1 MMNLDFI
8 TTIMSYMITIGLS
21 SWTLYEYYTADSKDK
36 DTVSKLFDLMILSY
50 VFLFVSI
57 LCVVLITNIGY
68 TFMYFA
74 LSILLVLIQTGYTT
88 YQILNIEKKIEKD
101 KLYNFLMTN
110 ILFFSLIFIILMYE
124 FITYFNT
131 KNTMQQYGQ
140 QTQKYPQQSQY
151 GQQPYYG
158 QQQPYYGQYYGQ
170 QQQPYYGQYYGQQ
183 QTPPPQVIVVQTPP
197 AAAAPAIATVPQLA
211 AAASTKT
218 KYKLF

>member
-1 MMNLDFI
+1 
-8 TTIMSYMITIGLS
+8 MIT
-21 SWTLYEYYTADSKDK
+21 
-36 DTVSKLFDLMILSY
+36 
-50 VFLFVSI
+50 
-57 LCVVLITNIGY
+57 
-68 TFMYFA
+68 
-74 LSILLVLIQTGYTT
+74 
-88 YQILNIEKKIEKD
+88 IEKD

-110 ILFFSLIFIILMYE
+110 ILFFSLIFIIFMYE

-140 QTQKYPQQSQY
+140 QTQKYPQQ
-151 GQQPYYG
+151 P
-158 QQQPYYGQYYGQ
+158 YYGQ

-183 QTPPPQVIVVQTPP
+183 QTPPQVIVVQTPP

>member
-110 ILFFSLIFIILMYE
+110 ILFFSLIFIILMYK

-140 QTQKYPQQSQY
+140 QTQKYPQQ
-151 GQQPYYG
+151 P
-158 QQQPYYGQYYGQ
+158 YYGQ

>member
-1 MMNLDFI
+1 MVNLDFI

-36 DTVSKLFDLMILSY
+36 DTVSKLFDLMILSS

-57 LCVVLITNIGY
+57 LCFVLITTQDDIGY

-88 YQILNIEKKIEKD
+88 YQILNIEKKIERD

-110 ILFFSLIFIILMYE
+110 ILFFSLIFIILMYK
-124 FITYFNT
+124 FITY
-131 KNTMQQYGQ
+131 TMQQYGL
-140 QTQKYPQQSQY
+140 QTQKYPQQLQY
-151 GQQPYYG
+151 GQQP
-158 QQQPYYGQYYGQ
+158 YYGQ

-183 QTPPPQVIVVQTPP
+183 QTSPPQVIVVQTPP
-197 AAAAPAIATVPQLA
+197 AAAAPAIVPQLA